1 MYINFW
7 AIESQAFSLY
17 APSYFFSMFA
27 PPRTPSLQRSARDRL
42 EEDLRFTAR
51 CIGNVL
57 IQMNENPSIRYYLPS
72 HHPAVGPLSVPHRP
86 GLSPTES
93 SSGWRDALRVGSRV
107 DTSDEDHLCKILAF
121 MVQEELDMYR
131 RVNPNW
137 PEPSTPARPPSTLLI
152 TDRTMDMMAPF
163 VHEFTYQAMANDLLP
178 IVNGTKF
185 RYEFESGAG
194 VTQTQVATLSEAD
207 SLWVTTRHQHIKE
220 AIDKVIGNLK
230 EFQEQNGVFTKS
242 GTTSIEDVK
251 DMLAG
256 LSIYQE
262 GQQQF
267 SLHYNMAKQ
276 CMDMFVNPTKKLAAM
291 ASIEQNCATGVT
303 PEGKAPKTLVEEMVP
318 LLADGGVGNLDKV
331 RVIALYIMYR
341 DGVPEEDRRRL
352 YEHSRLSRQER
363 AAVDNLVS
371 MCVRV
376 TRATGDRDTRKKLKN
391 RLVESDYDLS
401 RFRPLLKTVLEDLI
415 ANKLDTS
422 VFPLVKDPSR
432 GAQASPTAA
441 TPNAPT
447 PAVTSLRNKPVW
459 TKPGARVAGG
469 GRGPEN
475 RQRIFVFV
483 AGGMTYSEMRS
494 AYELSTALNK
504 DVYIGSTHT
513 ITPEEFIGDLE
524 TLDAGGQGSASIPGG
539 LPDSNSSQQRPF
551 QTYYD
556 QKYTTKDEPPPPP
569 KQNLAPPGNANGLP
583 GRPGPAS
590 GVTSARSPS
599 PGPSVSG
606 GEGKHREEKEKEK
619 LKKKNRFLGF

>member
-1 MYINFW
+1 
-7 AIESQAFSLY
+7 
-17 APSYFFSMFA
+17 
-27 PPRTPSLQRSARDRL
+27 
-42 EEDLRFTAR
+42 
-51 CIGNVL
+51 
-57 IQMNENPSIRYYLPS
+57 MNENPSIRYYLPS

-86 GLSPTES
+86 GLSPTDSS
-93 SSGWRDALRVGSRV
+93 SSGWRDALGVGSRI
-107 DTSDEDHLCKILAF
+107 DTSNEDHLCKILAF
-121 MVQEELDMYR
+121 MVQEELDMYK

-137 PEPSTPARPPSTLLI
+137 PEPSSPARPPSTLLI

-185 RYEFESGAG
+185 RYEFQNASGA
-194 VTQTQVATLSEAD
+194 TQTQVATLSEAD
-207 SLWVTTRHQHIKE
+207 TLWVTTRHQHIKE
-220 AIDKVIGNLK
+220 AIDKVISNLK
-230 EFQEQNGVFTKS
+230 DFQEQNGVFTKS

-262 GQQQF
+262 GQQQ
-267 SLHYNMAKQ
+267 
-276 CMDMFVNPTKKLAAM
+276 CMDMFVDPTKKLAAM
-291 ASIEQNCATGVT
+291 ATIEQNCATGVT

-318 LLADGGVGNLDKV
+318 LLADSGVGNLDKV

-352 YEHSRLSRQER
+352 YEHSKLSRQER
-363 AAVDNLVS
+363 AAVDNLAV
-371 MCVRV
+371 
-376 TRATGDRDTRKKLKN
+376 GDRDTRKKLKN
-391 RLVESDYDLS
+391 RFVESDYDLS
-401 RFRPLLKTVLEDLI
+401 RFRPLLKTVLEDLV

-432 GAQASPTAA
+432 GGQASPTTA
-441 TPNAPT
+441 TPNVPA

-469 GRGPEN
+469 GRGQEN
-475 RQRIFVFV
+475 RGRIFVFV

-504 DVYIGSTHT
+504 EVYI
-513 ITPEEFIGDLE
+513 EFIGDLE

-539 LPDSNSSQQRPF
+539 LPDSGSNQQRSF

-556 QKYTTKDEPPPPP
+556 QKYMTKDEPPPPP

-583 GRPGPAS
+583 ARPGL
-590 GVTSARSPS
+590 SAA
-599 PGPSVSG
+599 
-606 GEGKHREEKEKEK
+606 
-619 LKKKNRFLGF
+619 